1 MIRIPY
7 LHCPVPLTLAVMVA
21 FLVTL
26 AVLKPLTAQSG
37 QSSTADTTIS
47 SETQSPDSEP
57 NRAQPTSAPDK
68 GNIDSVTDVE
78 IQRRFNELQ
87 RELLYDRHEFLD
99 KRAKDVDW
107 WLTAIVVFLTL
118 TAVFLTFFAIVVA
131 IIGIFGFQRFREIE
145 KEARQSVEALKEQEK
160 QAGLAVE
167 GIEAKR
173 EEADSLLKGMN
184 AETTHN
190 DPDKASEVVEA
201 VQQNPAASLIDRAR
215 ADAISLQQ
223 QGKVEEAIE
232 KWRSIANVAGEADI
246 QLQAQAW
253 FSVGYLHGEGA
264 DWKAEMDAYDKA
276 LELKPDIV
284 EAYNNRGVAKKN
296 LGRYEAALT
305 DYDEAIRLKPDMVEA
320 YNNRGVAKKNLGRY
334 EAALTDYDEAIR
346 LKSNYAEAYNNRG
359 VAKKTLGRLNEA
371 REDYQ
376 KALALAQ
383 ESGNEAQI
391 AVVQRNLSRLDNDKA
406 P

>member
-7 LHCPVPLTLAVMVA
+7 LHCPAPLTLAVMVA
-21 FLVTL
+21 FLVTW

-47 SETQSPDSEP
+47 SETQSPDNEP

-145 KEARQSVEALKEQEK
+145 AKAEKHAEEAERVVEHIKA
-160 QAGLAVE
+160 
-167 GIEAKR
+167 R
-173 EEADSLLKGMN
+173 RDEADSLLKDMN

-190 DPDKASEVVEA
+190 DPDKASEVVET
-201 VQQNPAASLIDRAR
+201 VQQNPAATLIDRAV

-223 QGKVEEAIE
+223 QGKVEEAGE
-232 KWRSIANVAGEADI
+232 KWRSIAKVAEGVDS
-246 QLQAQAW
+246 QLQARAW
-253 FSVGYLHGEGA
+253 FSVGYLYGEKA
-264 DWKAEMDAYDKA
+264 DWEAAIDAYT
-276 LELKPDIV
+276 
-284 EAYNNRGVAKKN
+284 R
-296 LGRYEAALT
+296 T
-305 DYDEAIRLKPDMVEA
+305 IRLDP
-320 YNNRGVAKKNLGRY
+320 NR
-334 EAALTDYDEAIR
+334 
-346 LKSNYAEAYNNRG
+346 AEAYNNRG
-359 VAKKTLGRLNEA
+359 AAKNDLGQHQDAIADYDKAIQLKANNSEAHNNRGNAKSGLGQHQDAIADYDKAIQLKANNANAYNGRGNAKRELGRLNEA

-383 ESGNEAQI
+383 ESGNEDLI
-391 AVVQRNLSRLDNDKA
+391 AMAQRNLIHLDNDKA

>member
-167 GIEAKR
+167 GIQAKR

-190 DPDKASEVVEA
+190 DPDKASEVVET

-215 ADAISLQQ
+215 CRCYLTAATRKGKGGHRKVAFHRQCRGRKPTSSSRREHGSPSAIST
-223 QGKVEEAIE
+223 VREPIE
-232 KWRSIANVAGEADI
+232 SRS
-246 QLQAQAW
+246 
-253 FSVGYLHGEGA
+253 
-264 DWKAEMDAYDKA
+264 
-276 LELKPDIV
+276 
-284 EAYNNRGVAKKN
+284 
-296 LGRYEAALT
+296 
-305 DYDEAIRLKPDMVEA
+305 
-320 YNNRGVAKKNLGRY
+320 
-334 EAALTDYDEAIR
+334 
-346 LKSNYAEAYNNRG
+346 
-359 VAKKTLGRLNEA
+359 
-371 REDYQ
+371 
-376 KALALAQ
+376 
-383 ESGNEAQI
+383 
-391 AVVQRNLSRLDNDKA
+391 
-406 P
+406 

>member
-37 QSSTADTTIS
+37 QSSTADTTVG

-57 NRAQPTSAPDK
+57 QRAQPAPALDKSSIDSATDVEVQPAPAPDK
-68 GNIDSVTDVE
+68 SGIDAATDVE

-87 RELLYDRHEFLD
+87 RELLDDRREFLD

-118 TAVFLTFFAIVVA
+118 IAVLLTFFAIVAA
-131 IIGIFGFQRFREIE
+131 IVGYFGFQRFREIE
-145 KEARQSVEALKEQEK
+145 ARAEKHAEEAERVVEHIKA
-160 QAGLAVE
+160 
-167 GIEAKR
+167 R
-173 EEADSLLKGMN
+173 RDEADSLLKDMN

-190 DPDKASEVVEA
+190 DPDKASEVVET
-201 VQQNPAASLIDRAR
+201 VQQNPAASPTDRAV

-223 QGKVEEAIE
+223 QGKGEEAIE
-232 KWRSIANVAGEADI
+232 KWRSIANVAGAADT
-246 QLQAQAW
+246 QLQARAW
-253 FSVGYLHGEGA
+253 FSVGYLLGEKD
-264 DWKAEMDAYDKA
+264 DWKAAMDCYTK
-276 LELKPDIV
+276 
-284 EAYNNRGVAKKN
+284 
-296 LGRYEAALT
+296 
-305 DYDEAIRLKPDMVEA
+305 AIRLDP
-320 YNNRGVAKKNLGRY
+320 NR
-334 EAALTDYDEAIR
+334 
-346 LKSNYAEAYNNRG
+346 AEAYNNRG
-359 VAKKTLGRLNEA
+359 VAKAGLGRLNEA

-383 ESGNEAQI
+383 ESGNKALI
-391 AVVQRNLSRLDNDKA
+391 AEVQRNLIHLDNDKA
-406 P
+406 S